1 MLIFKKE
8 KKARKLV
15 EEHFAKTREC
25 LYEAERVLE
34 KYLAGDQDGAR
45 SAARQVIALESSAD
59 TIKREARSVLFSGAF
74 LPQVRSEVCR
84 LVDRVDSVADKAET
98 VSHFIVNQTPEIPDE
113 FAPDL
118 VSIFGLCTTCYEELH
133 VGLKRFFKPK
143 GELES
148 LQRHVNRTGELE
160 TEVDN
165 LEAEVTR
172 RIFASTMGMGEKLHL
187 AQLTR
192 RIADIADAAEDAADE
207 LEFAAMKSVV

>member
-59 TIKREARSVLFSGAF
+59 TIKREEGRVMISGTTF
-74 LPQVRSEVCR
+74 QGR

>member
-8 KKARKLV
+8 KQARKLV
-15 EEHFAKTREC
+15 EQHFAKTREC

-34 KYLAGDQDGAR
+34 KYLAGDREGAR
-45 SAARQVIALESSAD
+45 SAAVQVIAPESEAD
-59 TIKREARSVLFSGAF
+59 TIKRETRAVLFAGAF
-74 LPQVRSEVCR
+74 LPQVRSDACR

-98 VSHFIVNQTPEIPDE
+98 VSRFIVNQSPAIPDE

-148 LQRHVNRTGELE
+148 LQRHVNRAGELE
-160 TEVDN
+160 TDVDN
-165 LEAEVTR
+165 LEAELTR
-172 RIFASTMGMGEKLHL
+172 RIFASSMDMGERLHL
-187 AQLTR
+187 AQLAR
-192 RIADIADAAEDAADE
+192 RIADIANAAEDAADE
-207 LEFAAMKSVV
+207 FEFAAMKSVV